1 MTMNTTNTHGG
12 ARENAGR
19 KATGNVTVVL
29 RITPKEQEQL
39 ENCGRSRFIKEAL
52 EYATVEYKVRDAL
65 ESAYGVCS
73 REFLWCY
80 EENFDVEASNDAEAW
95 AKVEAIQ
102 EKHDAEARKGVEE
115 GEFTEEEYNHA
126 PCYTACLWKEVYL
139 DGNFLFEEQ
148 VQM

>member
-29 RITPKEQEQL
+29 RLTPEEQSQL
-39 ENCGRSRFIKEAL
+39 ETFGRSRFIKEAL

-65 ESAYGVCS
+65 ETADGVCS
-73 REFLWCY
+73 RDFLWYY
-80 EENFDVEASNDAEAW
+80 EECFDVEATNDAEAW
-95 AKVEAIQ
+95 AKVEEIQ
-102 EKHDAEARKGVEE
+102 KKHDAKARKGVDN
-115 GEFTEEEYNHA
+115 GEFSEEEYNHA